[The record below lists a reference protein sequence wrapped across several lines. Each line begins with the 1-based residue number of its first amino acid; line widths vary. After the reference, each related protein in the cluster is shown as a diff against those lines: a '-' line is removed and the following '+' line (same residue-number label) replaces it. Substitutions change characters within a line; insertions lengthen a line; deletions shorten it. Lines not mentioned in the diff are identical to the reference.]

1 MGRPTNATVAK
12 RRALVRDVMLQG
24 HDPDDLRALTTKDGR
39 PVFGTDVLDRDVAAI
54 RAGWLAHDA
63 DWFERAAN
71 ARRMAEARYTDQ
83 LSRLHDALKDVLA
96 QAEGKPFPTGDV
108 ATLERAITIVIGRLH
123 DVGREIDPADHL
135 NKLRE
140 CYIITPSDST
150 GPPPPAVVDHD
161 AGR

>member
-1 MGRPTNATVAK
+1 MARPTNAAVAK

-24 HDPDDLRALTTKDGR
+24 HDPGDLKALTTKQGR
-39 PVFGTDVLDRDVAAI
+39 PVFGPDVLERDVAAI
-54 RAGWLAHDA
+54 RAGWLHHDKG
-63 DWFERAAN
+63 WFDRAAD
-71 ARRMAEARYTDQ
+71 ARRIAEARYTDQ
-83 LSRLHDALKDVLA
+83 LSRLHDDLREVLK
-96 QAEGKPFPTGDV
+96 QNEGKPFPTGDV
-108 ATLERAITIVIGRLH
+108 AMIERAITVVIGRLH

-150 GPPPPAVVDHD
+150 GPPPAVVDD